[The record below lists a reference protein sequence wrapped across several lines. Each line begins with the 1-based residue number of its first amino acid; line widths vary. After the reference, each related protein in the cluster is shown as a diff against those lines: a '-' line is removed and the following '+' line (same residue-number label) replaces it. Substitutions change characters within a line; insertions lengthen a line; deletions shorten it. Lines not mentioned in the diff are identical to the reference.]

1 MTSFLSKIVSRW
13 NPMSNLPWLLGLR
26 NRSWLPQ
33 MLAVEAGVPPI
44 GLRGETA
51 YFPVPHSVM
60 AQGYLKIRYSGN
72 ICTREVGK
80 GYSDK
85 GFFLS
90 RDLVFFTSQVC
101 WVRHQHHG
109 LGEIACKIRNHSFHL
124 CVSCYHLCSN
134 GTFYS
139 ASSNVFST

>member
-90 RDLVFFTSQVC
+90 REQ
-101 WVRHQHHG
+101 
-109 LGEIACKIRNHSFHL
+109 I
-124 CVSCYHLCSN
+124 VS
-134 GTFYS
+134 T
-139 ASSNVFST
+139 